1 MSQVNISL
9 DLSEPVVLLS
19 KKYATQEEWV
29 KIRLQAKA
37 IIARGFALFVSVL
50 ACGFLMLSMHVNAD
64 RERLLDR
71 VIELNG
77 TLQVSQRGLEAAT
90 HERDRLRQLS
100 RFTPNG
106 NIKWNLSLAEI
117 TAYTICDN
125 PLFEDPQAC
134 DGITASGLAA
144 DYRLDIIAINPRD
157 IPFHS
162 DVWIKGV
169 GWKQAKDKIC
179 HKNCRDIS
187 NSIDILMSTRREALK
202 WGRQKYVPILVVPPR
217 NLG

>member
-1 MSQVNISL
+1 MSHVKLDL

-19 KKYATQEEWV
+19 KKYAVQEEWA
-29 KIRLQAKA
+29 KIRLQAKS
-37 IIARGFALFVSVL
+37 IVVRGFALFMGVL
-50 ACGFLMLSMHVNAD
+50 ACGFLVLATHVNAD
-64 RERLLDR
+64 RERLFDR
-71 VIELNG
+71 VIELDAI
-77 TLQVSQRGLEAAT
+77 LQVSQRGLEAAT
-90 HERDRLRQLS
+90 RERDRLRQLS

-106 NIKWNLSLAEI
+106 GVKWQLSLAEI

-134 DGITASGLAA
+134 DGITASGMVA

-162 DVWIKGV
+162 NVWIQGV
-169 GWKQAKDKIC
+169 GWKRAKDKIC
-179 HKNCRDIS
+179 HKNCREVS

-202 WGRQKYVPILVVPPR
+202 WGRRKYVPILVVPPS